1 MHIQFRYFEY
11 TKAKQKYVYRHPII
25 PLVRKCM
32 KAILQS
38 VCISNVCFVLDKFTC
53 SVYSFTKCGL
63 CQLLCK
69 HGLSHLRLLLC
80 KQRSRNQ
87 R

>member
-1 MHIQFRYFEY
+1 MHIQFRYIEY

-38 VCISNVCFVLDKFTC
+38 VCISNVCFVLDKFT
-53 SVYSFTKCGL
+53 
-63 CQLLCK
+63 
-69 HGLSHLRLLLC
+69 
-80 KQRSRNQ
+80 
-87 R
+87 

>member
-38 VCISNVCFVLDKFTC
+38 VCISNVCYVLDKFTC
-53 SVYSFTKCGL
+53 SVYSFTSKLRVFSEFWG
-63 CQLLCK
+63 K
-69 HGLSHLRLLLC
+69 VWSLSIIV
-80 KQRSRNQ
+80 
-87 R
+87 